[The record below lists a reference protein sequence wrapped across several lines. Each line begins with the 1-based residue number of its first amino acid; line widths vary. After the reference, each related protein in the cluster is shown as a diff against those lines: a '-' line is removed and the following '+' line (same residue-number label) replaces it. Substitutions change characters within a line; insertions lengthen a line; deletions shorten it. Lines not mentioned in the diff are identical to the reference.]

1 MYYNYYWQ
9 IINSTD
15 HERLVNVKWKRSSL
29 PAVPRLV
36 HYLIPRG
43 KLCSYLILVII
54 FQLGCTSFLLFNCS
68 NKTFFPFFYKGF
80 ELQSCGCLYCKR
92 LFKTSVSS
100 IKDGKVVPSV
110 PWVIIFSII
119 IIVDFADC
127 KKHQT
132 CLLFCEYL
140 ANFELLL
147 LTTIIIFS

>member
-9 IINSTD
+9 IINSI
-15 HERLVNVKWKRSSL
+15 ERLVKVKWKRSSL
-29 PAVPRLV
+29 PAVLRLV

-43 KLCSYLILVII
+43 KLCSYLVLVII
-54 FQLGCTSFLLFNCS
+54 FQLECTSLLLFNCS
-68 NKTFFPFFYKGF
+68 NKTFFPFFEGF
-80 ELQSCGCLYCKR
+80 ELQSSGCLYCKR
-92 LFKTSVSS
+92 RVMTSVSS
-100 IKDGKVVPSV
+100 IKDGKVVLSV

-119 IIVDFADC
+119 IIVDFVDC

-147 LTTIIIFS
+147 LIRIIIFS